1 MARPL
6 AVVTGASSGIG
17 AEFAKQLAAGGYDLL
32 LVARRLDRLEHLG
45 TKLSEQY
52 GVSVESLAADLAKE
66 DDLARV
72 EDRLRQEPKLG
83 AVINNAGFGSKGYF
97 WDATLESQDLMHRV
111 HVMATMR
118 LSHVALNRMVAQG
131 RGALINVASVAGFSL
146 GAGSVSYCATKAWMI
161 NFTEGLAVDLR
172 SSGSPVR
179 VQALCPGFT
188 LTEFHDVMGM
198 NRGVVPGALWMRV
211 EDVVTESLRG
221 LELGRVVVVPG
232 WSYKLMRFLLWLM
245 PPAARRALGA
255 KSGRALGRRI
265 PPKAPTS
272 AVKE

>member
-32 LVARRLDRLEHLG
+32 LVARRLDRLEQLG
-45 TKLSEQY
+45 AKLSERY
-52 GVSVESLAADLAKE
+52 GVNTESLVADLAKD

-72 EDRLRQEPKLG
+72 EDRLRHEPKLG
-83 AVINNAGFGSKGYF
+83 FLVNNAGFGSKGYF
-97 WDATLESQDLMHRV
+97 WNATLESQDLMHRV

-118 LSHVALNRMVAQG
+118 LSHAALSNMVAQG
-131 RGALINVASVAGFSL
+131 RGALVNVSSVAAFSL
-146 GAGSVSYCATKAWMI
+146 GAGSVSYCATKAWMT

-172 SSGSPVR
+172 SAGSAVR

-198 NRGVVPGALWMRV
+198 NRGLVPAGLWMRA
-211 EDVVTESLRG
+211 EDVVSESLRG
-221 LELGRVVVVPG
+221 VKEGRVVVVPG
-232 WSYKLMRFLLWLM
+232 WSYKLLRFLLWIM
-245 PPAARRALGA
+245 PPSARRALGA
-255 KSGRALGRRI
+255 KSGRAIGRDI
-265 PPKAPTS
+265 PSQGPS
-272 AVKE
+272 AVIKD

>member
-32 LVARRLDRLEHLG
+32 LVARRLDRLEQLG
-45 TKLSEQY
+45 DKLSKQY
-52 GVSVESLAADLAKE
+52 GVSAESLAADLAKE
-66 DDLARV
+66 EDLARV

-83 AVINNAGFGSKGYF
+83 ILVNNAGFGSKGYF
-97 WDATLESQDLMHRV
+97 WNATLESQDVMHRV

-118 LSHVALNRMVAQG
+118 LSHVALGKMVAQE
-131 RGALINVASVAGFSL
+131 RGALVNVSSVAGFSL
-146 GAGSVSYCATKAWMI
+146 GAGSVSYCATKAWMT

-172 SSGSPVR
+172 SAGSPVR

-198 NRGVVPGALWMRV
+198 NRGAIPGPLWMRV
-211 EDVVTESLRG
+211 EDVVSESLRG
-221 LELGRVVVVPG
+221 LEEGRVVVVPG

-245 PPAARRALGA
+245 PPSARRAFGA

-265 PPKAPTS
+265 PPKAPAS
-272 AVKE
+272 AIKE

>member
-17 AEFAKQLAAGGYDLL
+17 AEFARQLAAGGYDLL
-32 LVARRLDRLEHLG
+32 LVARRLERLDQLG
-45 TKLSEQY
+45 TRLSQQY
-52 GVSVESLAADLAKE
+52 GVSSESLPADLAKD
-66 DDLARV
+66 DDLARI
-72 EDRLRQEPKLG
+72 EDRLRREPNLRFL
-83 AVINNAGFGSKGYF
+83 VNNAGFGSKGYF

-118 LSHVALNRMVAQG
+118 LSHAALGNMVAQG
-131 RGALINVASVAGFSL
+131 SGALVNVSSVAAFSL
-146 GAGSVSYCATKAWMI
+146 GAGLVSYCATKAWMT

-172 SSGSPVR
+172 SARSPVR

-198 NRGVVPGALWMRV
+198 NRGQVPGPLWMRA
-211 EDVVTESLRG
+211 EDVVSESLRG
-221 LELGRVVVVPG
+221 VQEGRVIVVPG

-245 PPAARRALGA
+245 PPSARRAMGSRSRRA
-255 KSGRALGRRI
+255 IGRDLPSRGPSPAI
-265 PPKAPTS
+265 ND
-272 AVKE
+272 